1 MSELQV
7 FKNEKFGTVRT
18 ITENGRTLFC
28 GTDVARALGYTNP
41 QKAIRDHCKG
51 GTKRSG
57 VSHTT
62 NQHGV
67 TTEQLTEMTFIPEG
81 DIYRL
86 AARSKLPG
94 ADEFER
100 WIFDEVLVSVNH
112 HGAYMTPEAIE
123 QALLNPDTI
132 IKLATTLKEERE
144 QRIALAAKIKE
155 DAPAT
160 KLGHAI
166 EGADGAIL
174 IGVMAKILKQNGYDT
189 GEQRFFETLRR
200 EGFLIKSGSDR
211 NMPTQRA
218 LEMGLF
224 TIKENVHVT
233 PNGSFTT
240 RTTMVTGKG
249 QSYFVN
255 RYCGKKTEGKK

>member
-1 MSELQV
+1 MNELIKINTSNPDRPTV
-7 FKNEKFGTVRT
+7 LGRDLPEALGVETPYSKWFSRMAEYGFAEGDDFVTVDKNVLRADGSPMPQIQHDHQLTIPMAKEICMLQRTEKGKECRQYFIKVEEAWNTPEM
-18 ITENGRTLFC
+18 I
-28 GTDVARALGYTNP
+28 VARAHQIL
-41 QKAIRDHCKG
+41 QA
-51 GTKRSG
+51 
-57 VSHTT
+57 
-62 NQHGV
+62 
-67 TTEQLTEMTFIPEG
+67 
-81 DIYRL
+81 RL
-86 AARSKLPG
+86 
-94 ADEFER
+94 D
-100 WIFDEVLVSVNH
+100 
-112 HGAYMTPEAIE
+112 EAISRVS
-123 QALLNPDTI
+123 LL
-132 IKLATTLKEERE
+132 ES
-144 QRIALAAKIKE
+144 KIEE

-160 KLGHAI
+160 NLGYAVTA
-166 EGADGAIL
+166 ADDSIL

-233 PNGSFTT
+233 PSGSFTT

-255 RYCGKKTEGKK
+255 RYCGKKTEEKK